1 MTTDE
6 VKLLMKRIKS
16 HYSTFVSDDYKFN
29 EWYNELKNYSNK
41 DVNKKLESHLNSVE
55 FSDKE
60 PQLYFLTRYLKPINT
75 KAQDQKYSL
84 TCPMC
89 NECVRGENFDTHY
102 GRCNSTRYIIKQT
115 KKYLNKDLNRDVLM
129 NMQEE
134 EFNEKYDKLLKIIQ
148 RGTDDQRE
156 EDIIGFIFNPPQ
168 SVNMEEII

>member
-1 MTTDE
+1 MTKEE
-6 VKLLMKRIKS
+6 VKELMKRIKS
-16 HYSTFVSDDYKFN
+16 HYSTFTTDDFKFN
-29 EWYNELKNYSNK
+29 EWFKELQNFDGKE
-41 DVNKKLESHLNSVE
+41 VHKKLESHLNSPD
-55 FSDKE
+55 FSEQE
-60 PQLYFLTRYLKPINT
+60 PKLYFLTRYLKPLNKNET
-75 KAQDQKYSL
+75 SNNYYL
-84 TCPMC
+84 FCPIC

>member
-1 MTTDE
+1 MNKKE
-6 VKLLMKRIKS
+6 VATLLKRIQI
-16 HYSTFVSDDYKFN
+16 HYPSFIVDDFAID
-29 EWYNELKNYSNK
+29 EWYKELKDYSLE
-41 DVNKKLESHLNSVE
+41 DVNEKLEQHLRNEEYSK
-55 FSDKE
+55 SIPKM
-60 PQLYFLTRYLKPINT
+60 YFLTKFITKVQDKGKDHKYYLFCPI
-75 KAQDQKYSL
+75 
-84 TCPMC
+84 C